1 MREGVS
7 LLKEQMTFTDPAANT
22 NDVEDNYQVNVGM
35 FVPTVIY
42 IYTVVI

>member
-1 MREGVS
+1 MREGIS
-7 LLKEQMTFTDPAANT
+7 LLTEQMTFTDPTSNT
-22 NDVEDNYQVNVGM
+22 YDVGDNYPVNVGM